1 MNQALLVRTLGSA
14 NNKRILKSQLSS
26 SVANQKRALSTY
38 VLDGWNRGD
47 GGGSSQWDVA
57 KTNTI
62 FNIVPQGHKY
72 VVERFGKLH
81 SIQDSSW
88 FLAIPLVGQI
98 SYVIDIRERTLDIP
112 PQAAITRDNVSV
124 EVAENMFVK
133 VQDA

>member
-72 VVERFGKLH
+72 VVKCFGKIH

-88 FLAIPLVGQI
+88 FLAIP
-98 SYVIDIRERTLDIP
+98 S
-112 PQAAITRDNVSV
+112 S
-124 EVAENMFVK
+124 K
-133 VQDA
+133 